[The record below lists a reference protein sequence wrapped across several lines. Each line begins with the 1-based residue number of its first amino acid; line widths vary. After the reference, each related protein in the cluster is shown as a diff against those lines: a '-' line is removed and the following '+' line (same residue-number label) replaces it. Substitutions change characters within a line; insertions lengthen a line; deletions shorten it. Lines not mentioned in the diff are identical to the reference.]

1 MCSSSDTISF
11 YNTTTTT
18 TTTTAATIATTTID
32 NDNDNDNY
40 FNAINDQD
48 ICNFTNDRIDYQ

>member
-18 TTTTAATIATTTID
+18 TTTATIATTTVDND